1 MDKLQRN
8 FSLVILVLV
17 LVVGLFIS
25 LIGFIA
31 DYLWFQEMGYLSV
44 FFTQLVT
51 QLKVGI
57 PTFIAVTGLVFLYL
71 SRLKK
76 GYFSKIA
83 SSENTDLK
91 KLRKSTWFLAGIFGA
106 FVTAITVLQLWFEIL
121 KFANSSSFNLAD
133 LAAACSFCTGSV

>member
-1 MDKLQRN
+1 MEKFQKN

-17 LVVGLFIS
+17 LIGVIFIS

-57 PTFIAVTGLVFLYL
+57 PTFVVITGLVYLYL

-83 SSENTDLK
+83 SSENTNLK
-91 KLRKSTWFLAGIFGA
+91 KLNKTTWFLAGVFGA

-121 KFANSSSFNLAD
+121 KFANSSSFDFLGALTTVVKD
-133 LAAACSFCTGSV
+133 I

>member
-1 MDKLQRN
+1 MTKKEKFQKN
-8 FSLVILVLV
+8 FSLVVLVLV
-17 LVVGLFIS
+17 LIGVAFFS
-25 LIGFIA
+25 LIGFLA

-83 SSENTDLK
+83 SSENTDL
-91 KLRKSTWFLAGIFGA
+91 S
-106 FVTAITVLQLWFEIL
+106 
-121 KFANSSSFNLAD
+121 
-133 LAAACSFCTGSV
+133 

>member
-1 MDKLQRN
+1 MEKFQKN

-17 LVVGLFIS
+17 LIGVIFIS

-57 PTFIAVTGLVFLYL
+57 PTFVVITGLVYLYL

-83 SSENTDLK
+83 SSEDTNLK
-91 KLRKSTWFLAGIFGA
+91 KLNKIIYQGEAGDVIEK
-106 FVTAITVLQLWFEIL
+106 TEIVYL
-121 KFANSSSFNLAD
+121 EASEDKIIVKEVKEE
-133 LAAACSFCTGSV
+133 TI